1 MMYLT
6 KQGDKYELQE
16 VKPIYT
22 KKDLWAMAI
31 IVGSLFFAMIYFY
44 FNPAK

>member
-31 IVGSLFFAMIYFY
+31 ILLTIIGAMIYFY
-44 FNPAK
+44 NHQTV